1 MNAQQLLSW
10 MKEPGNLGKEASAQL
25 DTLTQT
31 FPYFQTA
38 HLLYI
43 KSLHNENSFLYN
55 NQLKVSAAYVT
66 NRRVLYELITRK
78 PAVKEVAAKEVAVAV
93 EKEEVKIVET
103 VKEQPIRMDKE
114 RTGQNDRDQGP
125 DQENVRLPLHV
136 IVNSTDLCR
145 RPLFDFIVLHQQA
158 RHSIAESGKPGLKR

>member
-1 MNAQQLLSW
+1 MNTQQLIGW
-10 MKEPGNLGKEASAQL
+10 MKNPGALGKEASAQL

-66 NRRVLYELITRK
+66 NRKVLYELITKKNSEFRVPNSELENNSVVQEK
-78 PAVKEVAAKEVAVAV
+78 KVAV
-93 EKEEVKIVET
+93 ELKNTEPEIQNPKPET
-103 VKEQPIRMDKE
+103 IIQ
-114 RTGQNDRDQGP
+114 
-125 DQENVRLPLHV
+125 
-136 IVNSTDLCR
+136 
-145 RPLFDFIVLHQQA
+145 
-158 RHSIAESGKPGLKR
+158 

>member
-1 MNAQQLLSW
+1 MNAQQIISW
-10 MKEPGNLGKEASAQL
+10 MSQPGNLGKDASAQL

-66 NRRVLYELITRK
+66 NRKVLYELITK
-78 PAVKEVAAKEVAVAV
+78 KAAAVKEVAAAVREEQVKEEVEEKIVAK
-93 EKEEVKIVET
+93 EKEEIKNVAEV
-103 VKEQPIRMDKE
+103 V
-114 RTGQNDRDQGP
+114 TG
-125 DQENVRLPLHV
+125 E
-136 IVNSTDLCR
+136 
-145 RPLFDFIVLHQQA
+145 
-158 RHSIAESGKPGLKR
+158 